1 MGFLK
6 CAHPPFPAPDHPRS
20 QTLIPVTLEELRRLR
35 KPPKYDLK
43 HTLLQLL
50 FFLIFAPIKVVFGL
64 IYGVISGAI
73 FIGLCAI
80 WRAFG
85 SPEPFR
91 TPLKLL
97 WSALSRILLFILGIY
112 KINYHGQPDSDARFL
127 ISNHACFFDAWLLT
141 PLLPRPLDKIELL
154 SIPCFREIWEVFDG
168 ISVDRRRSC
177 GMTKVLVDGAAN
189 SNQPMIQLFPEGAT
203 TNGDY
208 MLRFHLGAF
217 LSDLPV
223 QPAAIRYTLW
233 GTTKHISHISW
244 FHNYPRQWIA
254 FLSIPAITVDVTFL
268 ETVSMKKQDD
278 ENDPRRFADDM
289 SLIIANFLGIPV
301 VNMTSSA
308 IYKANHLT
316 RKAE

>member
-1 MGFLK
+1 MGFPK
-6 CAHPPFPAPDHPRS
+6 SAHPPIPTENHPRQQS
-20 QTLIPVTLEELRRLR
+20 LIPVTLDELRRLR
-35 KPPKYDLK
+35 KPPKYGFAR
-43 HTLLQLL
+43 TLAQLPL
-50 FFLIFAPIKVVFGL
+50 FCIFGLFKVVFGL
-64 IYGVISGAI
+64 IYSVIAGAM
-73 FIGLCAI
+73 FIGLCAV

-85 SPEPFR
+85 SPEPLR

-112 KINYHGQPDSDARFL
+112 KINYHGQPDSDARFV
-127 ISNHACFFDAWLLT
+127 ISNHVCFFDAWLMM

-154 SIPCFREIWEVFDG
+154 SIPCFREVWDVFDG

-217 LSDLPV
+217 LSDLPI

-233 GTTKHISHISW
+233 GTSKKLSHISF
-244 FHNYPRQWIA
+244 FHNYPRHWIA
-254 FLSIPAITVDVTFL
+254 FLCVPAITVDVTFL
-268 ETVSMKKQDD
+268 ETVSMKRQDD
-278 ENDPRRFADDM
+278 ENDPRAFADSV
-289 SLIIANFLGIPV
+289 SLMIANFLGIRV
-301 VNMTSSA
+301 LNLTSSA
-308 IYKANHLT
+308 IYKADHMGAKT
-316 RKAE
+316 E